1 MLKGKQLTVSTLL
14 QSYRRPIAL
23 TWVLTLVETA
33 LTALAPLFIGFA
45 IDGLLEQRMT
55 ELYWLMAV
63 LGGLIVVSV
72 IRRIYDTRIYGT
84 IRVDLGNE
92 LTGRSAHIPISTR
105 NARLGMSRELVDFLE
120 QEAPALIAS
129 TVQLGVSFLVLFLFD
144 PMLAYSPLTS
154 AIVMIA
160 VYSVFHRR
168 FFRLNANFNQQ
179 SEQQVNILEMRSPKE
194 IFSHLSKLRRI
205 EVQVSDTEAFVYG
218 AIYTVLMGFLIF
230 NLWFAATNLTATVG
244 AIFSIISYS
253 WEFVES
259 ALLLPMTLQ
268 GWSRLSEIMQRINGA
283 K

>member
-1 MLKGKQLTVSTLL
+1 MLKGKRLTVSTLL
-14 QSYRRPIAL
+14 RSYRRPIAL
-23 TWVLTLVETA
+23 TWVLTLIETA
-33 LTALAPLFIGFA
+33 LTALTPLFIGFA
-45 IDGLLEQRMT
+45 IDGLLERRMT
-55 ELYWLMAV
+55 ELYGLASV

-72 IRRIYDTRIYGT
+72 IRRIYDTRVYGT

-92 LTGRSAHIPISTR
+92 LTGRSARIPISTQ

-144 PMLAYSPLTS
+144 PILAYSALVS
-154 AIVMIA
+154 AILMIA
-160 VYSVFHRR
+160 VYSVFHQR
-168 FFRLNANFNQQ
+168 FFRLNASFNQQ
-179 SEQQVNILEMRSPKE
+179 SEQQVNILELRSQKE

-244 AIFSIISYS
+244 TIFSIISYS

-268 GWSRLSEIMQRINGA
+268 GWSRLSEIMRRINKA
-283 K
+283 N